1 MASNENDSNSV
12 NQSENW
18 ENAQKRGKI
27 LGGLAVLAA
36 GGLLLA
42 RELGYDLAWWL
53 FTWKFWIIIIG
64 VVIGVKHNFRR
75 IFWIFPVLVGSVY
88 LLVDFYPGL
97 VNRAILWPVVLMVFG
112 VLMVFRAFRPRKHN
126 YCRNDSKRHFRKSD
140 WTQDSDMKVVT
151 GPPLEDST
159 FEVVSV
165 LGGVNKKVVTK
176 YLRFGEITAVM
187 AGVELNFLSA
197 EIQSTAHIE
206 VNAVMGG
213 IQIILP
219 SNWDIKSEINCVM
232 GGVDDKRHFRPA
244 EGEDKKLLI
253 LEGNVFMG
261 GIEINNF

>member
-1 MASNENDSNSV
+1 MTSNETPTT
-12 NQSENW
+12 NQTENW
-18 ENAQKRGKI
+18 ESAQKRGKI
-27 LGGLAVLAA
+27 IGGLAVLAA
-36 GGLLLA
+36 GCLLLG
-42 RELGYDLAWWL
+42 RELGYEMAWWL
-53 FTWKFWIIIIG
+53 FTWKFWLIIIG
-64 VVIGVKHNFRR
+64 IVIGVKHNFRR

-126 YCRNDSKRHFRKSD
+126 HCKKDFNRHFKKRN
-140 WTQDSDMKVVT
+140 WTQESYSDLKVET
-151 GPPLEDST
+151 GPPLENST

-165 LGGVNKKVVTK
+165 LGGVSKKVVTK
-176 YLRFGEITAVM
+176 DLRFGEITAVM
-187 AGVELNFLSA
+187 AGVEVNFLQA